1 MNVVFEKN
9 PSSPQQPASTTK
21 VVNAL
26 VFNDW
31 VTGALLDATVEVS
44 GADTVD
50 WSTNSNAGLL
60 SGDVISYRDLLYGS
74 MVPSGNDAAKCIARH
89 VGALIIDGD
98 GPGASTDPVTRFVE
112 AMGAKAAELDMATA
126 TFGDPFGMELA
137 NQMSASDL
145 AAAMVALSGH
155 PLLVTVAGTMSRGLT
170 ITGANA
176 RTQTVTHTV
185 QAKIAPAGPVP
196 MPEFIAGKT
205 GSVSYGGGSSQ
216 HDSGGCLAVLWETPT
231 GAKRVTVVLGSE
243 LPDPIRYQDVRK
255 LIDFELARLGE
266 L

>member
-1 MNVVFEKN
+1 MTAVFQKN
-9 PSSPQQPASTTK
+9 PESPQQPASTTK

-31 VTGALLDATVEVS
+31 VAGALLDATVEVS
-44 GADTVD
+44 GADTVN

-89 VGALIIDGD
+89 VGTLIIAGA
-98 GPGASTDPVTRFVE
+98 GPGGSSDPVTRFVE
-112 AMGAKAAELDMATA
+112 AMGAKAAELGMATA
-126 TFGDPFGMELA
+126 TFGDPFGADLA

-145 AAAMVALSGH
+145 ATAMVALSGH

-170 ITGANA
+170 ITGPNA

-185 QAKIAPAGPVP
+185 QANIAPAGPVP

-205 GSVSYGGGSSQ
+205 GTMFYGGGNSQ
-216 HDSGGCLAVLWETPT
+216 HDSGGCLVVLWEAPS
-231 GAKRVTVVLGSE
+231 GSRRVTVVLGSE
-243 LPDPIRYQDVRK
+243 LPDPIRYRDVRK
-255 LIDFELARLGE
+255 LIDYELARLGD